1 MKLKYQLLV
10 ASLTFLTACGSNIYM
25 PKPAYKISD
34 KEMEQVIIE
43 HNNIEQC
50 IYPKLKGLSYEE
62 ATSQVYNK
70 LGEAEKMVMRNYFY
84 PKILT
89 KVIGIE
95 NTKKLLDDPYSQDYA
110 AMQLAKFNNQIA
122 NINQEECKS
131 IKAEFNLRL
140 KEAKQFLANKKKE
153 ELVKAKQQ
161 KIAAKKEE
169 KARKAREAYLKTPAG
184 QAELARAEAQRAR
197 EEQQKYQLEML
208 KLQQQILQATKANIP
223 TQNTLPNFGI
233 PTYQK
238 PTMCHKVGMMV
249 QCF

>member
-10 ASLTFLTACGSNIYM
+10 ASLAFLTACGSNTYIQSY
-25 PKPAYKISD
+25 AYKISD
-34 KEMEQVIIE
+34 KDMKQVILE

-70 LGEAEKMVMRNYFY
+70 MSEAEHLVMNDYFY
-84 PKILT
+84 PKSIA

-95 NTKKLLDDPYSQDYA
+95 NTEKLLNDYYSREYA
-110 AMQLAKFNNQIA
+110 ATQQAKFNNQIA
-122 NINQEECKS
+122 NINPEECKS

-140 KEAKQFLANKKKE
+140 KEAKQFLINKKKE
-153 ELVKAKQQ
+153 ELAKAKKQ
-161 KIAAKKEE
+161 KIAAEKAE

-184 QAELARAEAQRAR
+184 QAELAKAEAQRAR

-208 KLQQQILQATKANIP
+208 KLQQQILQATKQNIP
-223 TQNTLPNFGI
+223 AQNTLPNFRV
-233 PTYQK
+233 PVYQK